1 MPICTQSSGL
11 AGSLKAHTCMAE
23 ARDFI
28 FWLIMQRS
36 ESELD
41 KKDISQVQSWV
52 GDGVLNLPE
61 PTAQLKCVTVKD
73 VCWQ

>member
-11 AGSLKAHTCMAE
+11 AGSFKARTHTAE
-23 ARDFI
+23 AKDFI

-36 ESELD
+36 ESEFD

-52 GDGVLNLPE
+52 GDKLLNLSE
-61 PTAQLKCVTVKD
+61 PTAQLKCVTAKD